1 MKVRDVGINLT
12 CRDCGRQ
19 FVFTEG
25 EQEFYDRMRFTYPGR
40 CRECRSSK
48 EKQNGH
54 LTCSECGI
62 KLPKEATVY
71 CETCLSNLQ
80 PVNLTCSQC
89 GVRQGGDAF
98 LYCEPCFKQIHID
111 SERKIEKYKRAASAV
126 ESKLQAMECQNE
138 ELQRSLY
145 EAKQYITELELK
157 VKNLSQ
163 DLDKAY
169 QFHIASGWLKPVL
182 ESMAQRLRALEQA
195 EQETES
201 SLATAVQKLDEM
213 RHTGSLWKM
222 ISRHIRPLRR

>member
-1 MKVRDVGINLT
+1 MKVREACINLT
-12 CRDCGRQ
+12 CRDCGKE

-25 EQEFYDRMRFTYPGR
+25 EQDFYERMGFTYPSR

-54 LTCSECGI
+54 LACLDCGI
-62 KLPKEATVY
+62 KLPKDAAVY
-71 CETCLSNLQ
+71 CETCLSHRQ
-80 PVNLTCSQC
+80 SVSLTCSQC
-89 GVRQGGDAF
+89 GVDQEAGTH
-98 LYCEPCFKQIHID
+98 LYCETCCNQIHLD
-111 SERKIEKYKRAASAV
+111 SERKVEKYKRVTSAT
-126 ESKLQAMECQNE
+126 ELRLETTECQNE

-145 EAKQYITELELK
+145 ESKQHVAELELR

-182 ESMAQRLRALEQA
+182 ENMTKRLRALEQA

-201 SLATAVQKLDEM
+201 SLATAVCKLDEM
-213 RHTGSLWKM
+213 SHNGSLWKM